1 MISPERKGKEKAVRV
16 NNDWKQ
22 RKGPPLFTAMNASQV
37 EEALGSGHFIEHSHV
52 MVFKHPPEKGRR
64 EEGNEDEEQKEKN
77 EKRKKEKENERWK
90 EAKIECEVTT
100 PLLSACQRGLV
111 EVVDCLLKHGANPN
125 HSPSGCLSISPF
137 QMASTKGHSDI
148 VRRLVEA
155 GAKNEDIKTE

>member
-1 MISPERKGKEKAVRV
+1 
-16 NNDWKQ
+16 
-22 RKGPPLFTAMNASQV
+22 MNASQV

-52 MVFKHPPEKGRR
+52 MVFKHPPEKGR
-64 EEGNEDEEQKEKN
+64 EDANEPEKW
-77 EKRKKEKENERWK
+77 KKEKEYERWK
-90 EAKIECEVTT
+90 SAKIECEVTT

-125 HSPSGCLSISPF
+125 HSPSGGLSISPF